1 MCEDNE
7 HLEEDDED
15 AETLSV
21 IHSQCD
27 GCGFTGPDVYGDG
40 YGFNICTRGTCDQY
54 SVRGISRSDFY

>member
-1 MCEDNE
+1 MCEDV
-7 HLEEDDED
+7 EEDFEN
-15 AETLSV
+15 EENNSV
-21 IHSQCD
+21 TYSQCD